1 MLNYCNF
8 DLSEISL
15 SSYITALHGHADDSD
30 PGVPGAGVSPLLRVH
45 QSFQGFPMKKILASV
60 FLFVLVSGVGEAAEK
75 IRLSI
80 SSVDVSFL
88 NAGIAQQRGFFR
100 DEGLDVEVIRMLAN
114 ISINALA
121 TGDIDYSM
129 VFGSVIR
136 GAMVGLPMR
145 VVANFMDSSTHVL
158 LARPQYKSIKELK
171 GKTLGVST
179 FGATADV
186 AARMMIRHGGLD
198 PEKEMKLVPMGTTAA
213 RFAGLKEG
221 IVDVVVLSPPADSEG
236 VKQGFNVVSRAFE
249 AFQMPFSGLG
259 VNLKRLKERPD
270 EVKRMIKAFIRSGR
284 YVRQNREGT
293 VQTLMKWGRT
303 DRESAEAT
311 YDATWKIFSEDGSMS
326 QDGLKL
332 VIDLGRESSKISRAV
347 AISEVAEFGP
357 LREAQRELGIKPR
370 Q

>member
-1 MLNYCNF
+1 
-8 DLSEISL
+8 
-15 SSYITALHGHADDSD
+15 
-30 PGVPGAGVSPLLRVH
+30 
-45 QSFQGFPMKKILASV
+45 MKRFV
-60 FLFVLVSGVGEAAEK
+60 FAVLFVALFGSVSDAAEK

-88 NAGIAQQRGFFR
+88 NAGIAQQRGFFK

-129 VFGSVIR
+129 VFASVIR

-158 LARPQYKSIKELK
+158 LARPQYKSIKDLK
-171 GKTLGVST
+171 GKTLGIST

-186 AARMMIRHGGLD
+186 AARMMIRHGGVD
-198 PEKEMKLVPMGTTAA
+198 PEREMKIVPMGSTAG

-259 VNLKRLKERPD
+259 TNLKRLKERPD
-270 EVKRMIKAFIRSGR
+270 EVKRMIKAFIRSAR
-284 YVRQNREGT
+284 YVRENREGA

-303 DRESAEAT
+303 DREGAEAT
-311 YDATWKIFSEDGSMS
+311 YDSTWKIFTQDGNMT
-326 QDGLKL
+326 QEGLKL
-332 VIDLGRESSKISRAV
+332 VIDQGRESSKITRAV
-347 AISEVAEFGP
+347 AVSEVAEFGP
-357 LREAQRELGIKPR
+357 LRDAQKELGIKPR
-370 Q
+370 